1 LTDINEK
8 LFGGSYIT
16 PADVRVHYCKSKK
29 SIGTPIIVNP
39 KDSQEYDTDNF
50 QMNNVD
56 VRVKF
61 NNAVSKEKSSGA
73 TSILEVWKHKHT
85 PIRDNHTLLYQAI
98 KTRDSAYKG
107 TCITCGEEFKIGVKR
122 IKWRLKLPHSF
133 SFHNGSFTTHQCQ
146 ECVLKTCDQWIDS
159 MNTLKENVKNER

>member
-1 LTDINEK
+1 MTDINKK

-73 TSILEVWKHKHT
+73 TSILEVWKHRHT
-85 PIRDNHTLLYQAI
+85 PIEDNPTLDYRPVKHRGSSYCYSCISCGHEFDSGEI
-98 KTRDSAYKG
+98 KHN
-107 TCITCGEEFKIGVKR
+107 
-122 IKWRLKLPHSF
+122 WRLRLSNSNKYH
-133 SFHNGSFTTHQCQ
+133 HGSFLTEQCS
-146 ECVLKTCDQWIDS
+146 ECLLKTCDLWIDS
-159 MNTLKENVKNER
+159 LMTLKENVKNE

>member
-1 LTDINEK
+1 MNEK

-73 TSILEVWKHKHT
+73 TSILEV
-85 PIRDNHTLLYQAI
+85 
-98 KTRDSAYKG
+98 
-107 TCITCGEEFKIGVKR
+107 
-122 IKWRLKLPHSF
+122 
-133 SFHNGSFTTHQCQ
+133 
-146 ECVLKTCDQWIDS
+146 
-159 MNTLKENVKNER
+159 

>member
-1 LTDINEK
+1 MNEK

-73 TSILEVWKHKHT
+73 TSILEVWKHKHI
-85 PIRDNHTLLYQAI
+85 PIKDNPTLDYRPR
-98 KTRDSAYKG
+98 KNKNKSAYNE
-107 TCITCGEEFKIGVKR
+107 CISCGHEFDSGE
-122 IKWRLKLPHSF
+122 IKHKWKLRLGNSNK
-133 SFHNGSFTTHQCQ
+133 FHNGSFLTEQCSKCAL
-146 ECVLKTCDQWIDS
+146 ETCDLWIDS
-159 MNTLKENVKNER
+159 LMTLKENVKNER

>member
-1 LTDINEK
+1 MTDINKK

-73 TSILEVWKHKHT
+73 TSILEVWKHKHK
-85 PIRDNHTLLYQAI
+85 PIEDNPTLDYRPR
-98 KTRDSAYKG
+98 KNKNKSAYNE
-107 TCITCGEEFKIGVKR
+107 CISCGHEFDSGE
-122 IKWRLKLPHSF
+122 IKHKWKLRLGNSNK
-133 SFHNGSFTTHQCQ
+133 FHNGSFLTEQCSK
-146 ECVLKTCDQWIDS
+146 CALDTCDLWIDS
-159 MNTLKENVKNER
+159 LMTLRENVKNE

>member
-1 LTDINEK
+1 MTDINEK

-39 KDSQEYDTDNF
+39 KDPQEYDTDNF

-73 TSILEVWKHKHT
+73 TSILEVWKHKHI
-85 PIRDNHTLLYQAI
+85 PIEDNPTLDYRPR
-98 KTRDSAYKG
+98 KNKNKSAYNE
-107 TCITCGEEFKIGVKR
+107 CISCGHEFDSGE
-122 IKWRLKLPHSF
+122 IKHKWKLRLGSSNK
-133 SFHNGSFTTHQCQ
+133 FHNGSFLTEQCSKCAL
-146 ECVLKTCDQWIDS
+146 ETCDLWIDS
-159 MNTLKENVKNER
+159 LMTLKENIKNE

>member
-73 TSILEVWKHKHT
+73 TSILEVWKHKHI
-85 PIRDNHTLLYQAI
+85 PIEDNPTLDYRPR
-98 KTRDSAYKG
+98 KNKNKSAYNE
-107 TCITCGEEFKIGVKR
+107 CITCGHEFDSGE
-122 IKWRLKLPHSF
+122 IKHKWKLRLGSSNK
-133 SFHNGSFTTHQCQ
+133 FHNGSFLTEQCSKCAL
-146 ECVLKTCDQWIDS
+146 ETCDLWIDS
-159 MNTLKENVKNER
+159 LMTLKENVKNE

>member
-1 LTDINEK
+1 MTDINEK

-73 TSILEVWKHKHT
+73 TSILEVWKHKHI
-85 PIRDNHTLLYQAI
+85 PIEDNPTLDYRPR
-98 KTRDSAYKG
+98 KNKNKSAYNE
-107 TCITCGEEFKIGVKR
+107 CITCGHEFDSGE
-122 IKWRLKLPHSF
+122 IKHKWKLRLGSSNK
-133 SFHNGSFTTHQCQ
+133 FHNGSFLTEQCSQ
-146 ECVLKTCDQWIDS
+146 CALDTCDLWIDS
-159 MNTLKENVKNER
+159 LMTLKENVKNE

>member
-1 LTDINEK
+1 LTDINKK

-73 TSILEVWKHKHT
+73 TSILEVWKHKHK
-85 PIRDNHTLLYQAI
+85 PIEDNPTLDYRPR
-98 KTRDSAYKG
+98 KNKNKSAYNE
-107 TCITCGEEFKIGVKR
+107 CISCGHEFDSGE
-122 IKWRLKLPHSF
+122 IKHKWKLRLGSSNK
-133 SFHNGSFTTHQCQ
+133 FHNGSFLTEQCSK
-146 ECVLKTCDQWIDS
+146 CALDTCDLWIDS
-159 MNTLKENVKNER
+159 LMTLRENVKNE

>member
-1 LTDINEK
+1 MTDINKK

-73 TSILEVWKHKHT
+73 TSILEVWKHKHK
-85 PIRDNHTLLYQAI
+85 PIEDNPTLDYRPR
-98 KTRDSAYKG
+98 KNKNKSAYNE
-107 TCITCGEEFKIGVKR
+107 CISCGHEFDSGE
-122 IKWRLKLPHSF
+122 IKHKWKLRLGSSNK
-133 SFHNGSFTTHQCQ
+133 FHNGSFLTEQCSK
-146 ECVLKTCDQWIDS
+146 CALDTCDLWIDS
-159 MNTLKENVKNER
+159 LMTLRENVKNE

>member
-1 LTDINEK
+1 MNEK
-8 LFGGSYIT
+8 LFSGSYIT

-85 PIRDNHTLLYQAI
+85 PIEDNNTLIYQAI
-98 KTRDSAYKG
+98 KTRKSSYNPS
-107 TCITCGEEFKIGVKR
+107 CISCGHDFKVGVKR
-122 IKWRLKLPHSF
+122 IKWRLKLPQSF
-133 SFHNGSFTTHQCQ
+133 SFHNGSFTTYQCQ
-146 ECVLKTCDQWIDS
+146 ECVLKTCDLWIDS
-159 MNTLKENVKNER
+159 INTLKENVKNER